1 MDTVRSLQ
9 HLHAA
14 YILTWCVHLG
24 YVIYL
29 VRGFVQLKREATE
42 LRKSS

>member
-1 MDTVRSLQ
+1 MDTARSLL

-14 YILTWCVHLG
+14 YLLTWCVQLG

-29 VRGFVQLKREATE
+29 IAGFLQVKRESEE
-42 LRKSS
+42 LKKR

>member
-14 YILTWCVHLG
+14 YILTWCIHFG
-24 YVIYL
+24 YVLYL
-29 VRGFVQLKREATE
+29 VRAFVQVRRQTEDLK
-42 LRKSS
+42 KS

>member
-24 YVIYL
+24 YVLYL
-29 VRGFVQLKREATE
+29 VRGFVQVRKEVEELK
-42 LRKSS
+42 KS

>member
-14 YILTWCVHLG
+14 YILTWVVQLG
-24 YVIYL
+24 YVLYL
-29 VRGFVQLKREATE
+29 VVGFLRVKRESEE
-42 LRKSS
+42 LRK

>member
-1 MDTVRSLQ
+1 MDTARSIF

-14 YILTWCVHLG
+14 YVLTWCVQLV

-29 VRGFVQLKREATE
+29 AMGFVRVKRESEE
-42 LRKSS
+42 LKK

>member
-24 YVIYL
+24 YILYL
-29 VRGFVQLKREATE
+29 VRGFVQVRQEVEELK
-42 LRKSS
+42 KP

>member
-1 MDTVRSLQ
+1 MDTVRSLE

-24 YVIYL
+24 YVL
-29 VRGFVQLKREATE
+29 FLLRGFVQVKREIEE
-42 LRKSS
+42 LRKS

>member
-24 YVIYL
+24 YVLYL
-29 VRGFVQLKREATE
+29 VRGFVQVKREIE
-42 LRKSS
+42 DLKKP

>member
-1 MDTVRSLQ
+1 MDTARSLL

-14 YILTWCVHLG
+14 YLLTWGVQLV

-29 VRGFVQLKREATE
+29 MVGFAEVKRESDE
-42 LRKSS
+42 LRKR

>member
-24 YVIYL
+24 YVLFL
-29 VRGFVQLKREATE
+29 VRGFVQVKREIE
-42 LRKSS
+42 QLRRS

>member
-24 YVIYL
+24 YILFL
-29 VRGFVQLKREATE
+29 VRGFVQVKREVEE
-42 LRKSS
+42 LKKS

>member
-24 YVIYL
+24 YILYL
-29 VRGFVQLKREATE
+29 VRGFVKVRREAE
-42 LRKSS
+42 QLRKP

>member
-9 HLHAA
+9 HLHIA
-14 YILTWCVHLG
+14 YILTWCVQLG

-29 VRGFVQLKREATE
+29 LVGFARVKRESEE
-42 LRKSS
+42 LKK

>member
-14 YILTWCVHLG
+14 YILTWSIHLG
-24 YVIYL
+24 YILYL
-29 VRGFVQLKREATE
+29 VRGFVQVKREVEE
-42 LRKSS
+42 LKKP